1 MKDKKIKPIY
11 KFIIGYVL
19 LTLGVTIDFQVKHY
33 TRDVFHSEDIGLV
46 TALTIDTRRFHPS
59 IPFVIWVSH
68 DRSPYNLNLYIKTK
82 NTNISSIT
90 VEKLII
96 SSEKGITEKLFNE
109 NYKLL
114 NKDHL
119 FYETSKG
126 YSGGKTSNIQ
136 FAKIIKNAK
145 NVNVSILYT
154 VNYDN
159 GNSVQL
165 SSRWE
170 EERVREIKISTM
182 LINLLGGFGASGA
195 A

>member
-1 MKDKKIKPIY
+1 MKDKKIKPLY

-126 YSGGKTSNIQ
+126 YAGGKTSNIQ